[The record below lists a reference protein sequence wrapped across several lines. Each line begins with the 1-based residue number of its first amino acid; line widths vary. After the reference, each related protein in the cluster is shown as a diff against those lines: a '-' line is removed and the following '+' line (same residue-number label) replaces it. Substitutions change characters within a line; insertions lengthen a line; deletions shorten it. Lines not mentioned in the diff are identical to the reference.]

1 MRIRRDEKGRA
12 TGVQGGIFN
21 EVTETEY
28 SYHIRS
34 KLTGW
39 KTIVSKSKQI
49 LALKENDL
57 HEER

>member
-34 KLTGW
+34 KLTGR
-39 KTIVSKSKQI
+39 KTIVSKSK
-49 LALKENDL
+49 LADISIEG
-57 HEER
+57 E